1 MDDGVVLAISFSYMA
16 FIRLRKFY
24 YSFLSFFFN
33 DNKVLDF
40 VKYFSVSIQVVM
52 FFFPLP
58 SNTVVYYID

>member
-1 MDDGVVLAISFSYMA
+1 MA